1 MKSYFV
7 YIVKC
12 SDKSYYTG
20 ITNNLVR
27 RLNEHNFGIE
37 KKSYTFSRRPVKL
50 KFSEMF
56 NDPKSATQLE
66 KQIKGWNRK
75 KKEALFK
82 RDWVKI
88 VELSN
93 LN

>member
-82 RDWVKI
+82 RDWVKN